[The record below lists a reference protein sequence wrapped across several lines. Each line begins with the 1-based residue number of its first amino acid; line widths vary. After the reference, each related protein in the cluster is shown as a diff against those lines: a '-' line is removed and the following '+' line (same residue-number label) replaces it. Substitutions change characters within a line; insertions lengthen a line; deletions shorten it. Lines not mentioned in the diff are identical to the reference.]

1 MQRYLE
7 KHQLVYIYET
17 SEPFSE
23 KGLIISIFALP
34 SLHMVAPLYTKD
46 ERCFGHLCGMG

>member
-17 SEPFSE
+17 FEPFSE
-23 KGLIISIFALP
+23 KGLIISISALP
-34 SLHMVAPLYTKD
+34 SLHMAAPLYTKD
-46 ERCFGHLCGMG
+46 ELMFRPFVWMG